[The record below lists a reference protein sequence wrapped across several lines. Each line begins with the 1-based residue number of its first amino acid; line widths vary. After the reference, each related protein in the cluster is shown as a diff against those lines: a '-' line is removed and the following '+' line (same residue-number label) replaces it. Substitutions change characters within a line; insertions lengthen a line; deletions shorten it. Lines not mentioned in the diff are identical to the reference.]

1 MGSNENEPAINQG
14 AENVYNYMKSLA
26 MSPTVAALFFFIVF
40 IYFLASAHLDGSGEA
55 SAVAIS
61 TGENI
66 IVIAIMF
73 IVIVYGFKYI
83 LNIDVIHKIAEILYP
98 TASPQDTN
106 KTAPVQDTNKTGSP
120 QDTNK
125 DANTNENVGISRL
138 SFTKQVFNI
147 PENKYN
153 FEDAKSLCSAY
164 SSRLAT
170 YDEVE
175 GAYNSG
181 GEWCNYGWSD
191 DQMILF
197 PTQKKT
203 YEKLQKIEGHEKDC
217 GRPGVNGGYMK
228 DAHLRFGVNCY
239 GNKPS
244 IRKQEEMR
252 MANAS
257 PFPKTTKDL
266 NFEQNV
272 QNLKSKIPEILLSP
286 FNYTTWARF

>member
-1 MGSNENEPAINQG
+1 MGSNENVPVINQG

-40 IYFLASAHLDGSGEA
+40 IYFLASAHLDGSSEVSTVSNFAMSA
-55 SAVAIS
+55 S
-61 TGENI
+61 GNI
-66 IVIAIMF
+66 IVIAITF

-98 TASPQDTN
+98 DAA
-106 KTAPVQDTNKTGSP
+106 APVQDTNKPTSP

-125 DANTNENVGISRL
+125 DANANVGLPRL

-147 PENKYN
+147 PGNQYN
-153 FEDAKSLCSAY
+153 FEDAKALCSAY

-191 DQMILF
+191 GQMILF

-286 FNYTTWARF
+286 FNYNTWARF

>member
-1 MGSNENEPAINQG
+1 MGSNENETTVNQG
-14 AENVYNYMKSLA
+14 AENVYNYMKSFA

-40 IYFLASAHLDGSGEA
+40 IYFLASAHLDGSSEVATVSNFAMSA
-55 SAVAIS
+55 S
-61 TGENI
+61 GNI
-66 IVIAIMF
+66 IVIAITF
-73 IVIVYGFKYI
+73 IVIVFGFKYI

-98 TASPQDTN
+98 VTTTAA
-106 KTAPVQDTNKTGSP
+106 TASP

-203 YEKLQKIEGHEKDC
+203 YDKLQKIEGHEKDC

-228 DAHLRFGVNCY
+228 DAHLQFGVNCY

-257 PFPKTTKDL
+257 PFPKTTKDINL
-266 NFEQNV
+266 EQHV

>member
-1 MGSNENEPAINQG
+1 MGSNEIAVNVNQG
-14 AENVYNYMKSLA
+14 AENLYNYMISLI
-26 MSPTVAALFFFIVF
+26 MSPTAAGLFFFILF
-40 IYFLASAHLDGSGEA
+40 IYFLASAHLDGSDSSSNA
-55 SAVAIS
+55 STFAIS
-61 TGENI
+61 AGENI

-83 LNIDVIHKIAEILYP
+83 LNIDVVQKIGEILYP
-98 TASPQDTN
+98 ATTTAAAASAPPQDTV
-106 KTAPVQDTNKTGSP
+106 KDAATGQDTNAIIP
-120 QDTNK
+120 H
-125 DANTNENVGISRL
+125 L

-147 PENKYN
+147 PGNKYTY
-153 FEDAKSLCSAY
+153 EDAKALCSAY

-175 GAYNSG
+175 SAYNSG

-191 DQMILF
+191 DQMALF

-203 YEKLQKIEGHEKDC
+203 YDKLQKIEGHEKDC
-217 GRPGVNGGYMK
+217 GRPGVNGGYMN
-228 DAHLRFGVNCY
+228 DANLRFGVNCY

-244 IRKQEEMR
+244 MTKKEEQL

-257 PFPKTTKDL
+257 PFPKTEKDIR
-266 NFEQNV
+266 FEQHV
-272 QNLKSKIPEILLSP
+272 QNLKTNINDIVVSP